1 MTRDIIDYYANFYS
15 EDSRLREGL
24 GRFEYERTKEILGR
38 YIHPDRS
45 VILDIGG
52 GPGAYALWLAAQ
64 GYSVHLLDLVIHH
77 VATAKAQA
85 SRYGLPLASLAV
97 GDATSLPFQE
107 AYADDVLLMGP
118 LYHLTARSD
127 RLRALR
133 ESRRVLKSGGR
144 IFCAAISRYA
154 SALDG
159 FRAKLFD
166 DPRFEQ
172 IVERDLT
179 EGQHRNPAPDQ
190 DYFTTA
196 FFHKPIELREE
207 VEEAGLIC
215 EKVLAVEGPL
225 VLIPALN
232 EWIDTREAY
241 FDLALKYTQRLEE
254 EESLLG
260 ASSHLLAIGR
270 KP

>member
-1 MTRDIIDYYANFYS
+1 MTRDIVDYYANLYS
-15 EDSRLREGL
+15 EDHRLHEGL
-24 GRFEYERTKEILGR
+24 GRFEYERTKDILSR
-38 YIHPDRS
+38 YLHPDRS

-64 GYSVHLLDLVIHH
+64 GYRVHLLDLVIRH
-77 VATAKAQA
+77 VAIAKAQA
-85 SRYGLPLASLAV
+85 RVHGLRLASHTV
-97 GDATSLPFQE
+97 GDATSLPFKD
-107 AYADDVLLMGP
+107 AYADALLLMGP
-118 LYHLTARSD
+118 LYHLPERAAR
-127 RLRALR
+127 RRALR

-154 SALDG
+154 SVLDG
-159 FRAKLFD
+159 FRVKLFD

-179 EGQHRNPAPDQ
+179 EGQHRNIAPDQ

-196 FFHKPIELREE
+196 FFHKPNELRDEI
-207 VEEAGLIC
+207 EEAGLIC
-215 EKVLAVEGPL
+215 DKVLGVEGPV
-225 VLIPALN
+225 VLMPALN
-232 EWIDTREAY
+232 EWIDTGEAY
-241 FDLALKYTQRLEE
+241 YRLALKYMQRLEE

-260 ASSHLLAIGR
+260 ASSHLLAIGC